1 MNDNALTTVDYAPV
15 SAKALQ
21 QQVNA
26 IQEAMKQVME
36 KGVHYGTVP
45 GCGPKPTLLKPGA
58 EKICLMFRL
67 AAEFQINKTELGNG
81 HREYEIVC
89 TLRDHTGRAVGQ
101 GVGCISTMEKKY
113 RYRKNSKGN
122 QIENPDIADTYNTV
136 LKIGKK
142 RAHVDATLTTTAAS
156 DIFTQDIEEVGVA
169 DYVDGTREKP
179 SPRRESPPHPAD
191 SMPVDTMP
199 AYEDESQ
206 DGSGDVAYKI
216 PYDRKDEFKGLL
228 KDHGHRWD
236 TTRKV
241 WAGGDPVGGEIEAF
255 RV

>member
-1 MNDNALTTVDYAPV
+1 METNALTTVDYAPV

-21 QQVNA
+21 QQVNT
-26 IQEAMKQVME
+26 IQEAMRQVME

-67 AAEFQINKTELGNG
+67 AAEFAINKTELGNG
-81 HREYEIVC
+81 HREYEITC
-89 TLRDHTGRAVGQ
+89 TLRDVHGRSVGQ

-113 RYRKNSKGN
+113 RYRKGPKGE

-156 DIFTQDIEEVGVA
+156 DIFTQDIEEVGEP
-169 DYVDGTREKP
+169 DYAGGRPTA
-179 SPRRESPPHPAD
+179 PRAEAPKAAHPEPERQESPPL
-191 SMPVDTMP
+191 
-199 AYEDESQ
+199 ESQ
-206 DGSGDVAYKI
+206 DPEMDGPIYLKV
-216 PYDRKDEFKGLL
+216 PYSDKDRAKELGA
-228 KDHGHRWD
+228 RWD
-236 TTRKV
+236 MDARQ
-241 WAGGDPVGGEIEAF
+241 WMIPEGIDPAPF
-255 RV
+255 AKWRL